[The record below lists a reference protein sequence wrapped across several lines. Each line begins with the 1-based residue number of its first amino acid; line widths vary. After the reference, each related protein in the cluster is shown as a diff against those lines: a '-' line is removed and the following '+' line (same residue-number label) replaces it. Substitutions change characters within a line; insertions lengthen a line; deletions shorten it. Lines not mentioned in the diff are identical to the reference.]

1 LNPKDLRTADLV
13 ILLGSEDVKIAD
25 LVTRLEWMAVQGKER
40 GR

>member
-13 ILLGSEDVKIAD
+13 ILLGWEDVKVAD